1 VSNAASAAHRHPV
14 PGLHAPEPPP
24 VTSPSARDRAQ
35 LVPAQRPSALPPASS
50 QPIHWFRS
58 DTCSRP
64 ATLQAGCREFRSG
77 LPLWNSTTAV
87 GPREIPTFNG
97 IPPYPAHRSSHPRV
111 AVCLWLCA
119 NTGQCRHLDPP
130 RGCTDVS
137 ADNRGCGPDPRGTR
151 HRPAAGQVPEAA
163 VGCHRFSA
171 PSRAPRWPMMSA
183 LRHFFSLSGARG
195 RIWASTREGRLSA
208 QTGLQPH
215 CGYSRGTQGRDPRSQ
230 LLLAPA
236 QKLPTPVL

>member
-1 VSNAASAAHRHPV
+1 MQQTRCPPSWMSRVPVWAPALELNDSGWSPGDPNVPRDTSVSHTPLV
-14 PGLHAPEPPP
+14 PPP
-24 VTSPSARDRAQ
+24 
-35 LVPAQRPSALPPASS
+35 
-50 QPIHWFRS
+50 
-58 DTCSRP
+58 SR
-64 ATLQAGCREFRSG
+64 GR
-77 LPLWNSTTAV
+77 
-87 GPREIPTFNG
+87 
-97 IPPYPAHRSSHPRV
+97 
-111 AVCLWLCA
+111 LWLCA
-119 NTGQCRHLDPP
+119 NTAQCRHLDPP
-130 RGCTDVS
+130 RGCTEVS